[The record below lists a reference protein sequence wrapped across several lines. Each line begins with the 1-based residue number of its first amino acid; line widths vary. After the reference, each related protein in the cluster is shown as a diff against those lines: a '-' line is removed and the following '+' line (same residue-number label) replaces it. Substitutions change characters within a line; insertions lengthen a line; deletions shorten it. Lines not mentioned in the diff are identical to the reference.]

1 MQRNKKYAPFGPR
14 VCGIPK
20 ESRALHNEL
29 FTLPSESC
37 LFTEDAVMDYLLE
50 IKNLV
55 KRYKEIV
62 AVDNISFSIRQ
73 GICFGL
79 IGPNGAGK
87 TTTIEMIEDMIP
99 PTSGDILYKG
109 KSRSA
114 LFKQEVGI
122 QFQQTNLLSSLT
134 IRETL
139 STFKSLYNN
148 PADIEEIIDIC
159 NLREIQKRLND
170 RISGGQKQRLML
182 ALAMINNP
190 ELLFLDEPST
200 GLDPQARRNLWSIV
214 KKIKERGNTIILTT
228 HYMEEAE
235 RLCDEIAIMDKGR
248 IIAQGTPDQLIK
260 EYCEGV
266 TVILPR
272 NSIKIP
278 LSSLPFS
285 FREINGR
292 IEIRTNDINSC
303 LNKLLSEQAD
313 LTEMIVRSPSLEN
326 VFLNLTGKQLR
337 E

>member
-1 MQRNKKYAPFGPR
+1 MSMNP
-14 VCGIPK
+14 
-20 ESRALHNEL
+20 
-29 FTLPSESC
+29 
-37 LFTEDAVMDYLLE
+37 LLE

-55 KRYKEIV
+55 KKYKEIV
-62 AVDNISFSIRQ
+62 AVDNISFSISK

-99 PTSGDILYKG
+99 PTSGEILYKG
-109 KSRSA
+109 KPRSS

-122 QFQQTNLLSSLT
+122 QFQQTSLLSSLT

-139 STFKSLYNN
+139 NTFKSLYNN

-214 KKIKERGNTIILTT
+214 QKIKERGNTIILTT

-248 IIAQGTPDQLIK
+248 IIARGTPDQLIK

-272 NSIKIP
+272 NSIKSP
-278 LSSLPFS
+278 LSSLPFR

-303 LNKLLSEQAD
+303 LNKLLSENAD
-313 LTEMIVRSPSLEN
+313 LTEMTVRSPSLEN

>member
-1 MQRNKKYAPFGPR
+1 MPLTP
-14 VCGIPK
+14 
-20 ESRALHNEL
+20 
-29 FTLPSESC
+29 
-37 LFTEDAVMDYLLE
+37 LLE

-55 KRYKEIV
+55 KKYKEVV
-62 AVDNISFSIRQ
+62 AVDDVSFSIRQ

-87 TTTIEMIEDMIP
+87 TTTIEVVEDIIP
-99 PTSGDILYKG
+99 PTSGEILYKG
-109 KSRSA
+109 KPRSA

-122 QFQQTNLLSSLT
+122 QFQQTTLLSSLT
-134 IRETL
+134 LRETL
-139 STFKSLYNN
+139 NTFKSLYND
-148 PADIEEIIDIC
+148 PADIEEVIDIC
-159 NLREIQKRLND
+159 NLRDIEKRLND

-182 ALAMINNP
+182 ALAMINKP

-214 KKIKERGNTIILTT
+214 QKIKERGNTIILTT

-235 RLCDEIAIMDKGR
+235 RLCDEIAIMDNGR
-248 IIAQGTPDQLIK
+248 IIAIGTPNQLIK

-266 TVILPR
+266 TVVLPR
-272 NSIKIP
+272 SSIKSP
-278 LSSLPFS
+278 LASLPFR

-303 LNKLLSEQAD
+303 LNTLLSENAD
-313 LTEMIVRSPSLEN
+313 LTEMIVRSPNLEN